1 MSPESS
7 IKTSIDGRELTIS
20 NLDKVFYPKVGFTK
34 GEMIDYYARIAPVM
48 LPHLF
53 DRPLTM
59 KRFPNGVERPFF
71 FEKHVPAHAPSWVRR
86 IAVPSTAEGGA
97 VVYGVVCD
105 VPTLIWAANLAT
117 IEFHVPLWR
126 VGRRRKLPGPPDH
139 MVFDLDPGEGAAM
152 VECCEVARHISAVL
166 EEQSLDS
173 VVKTSGSKGLQVYV
187 PLGGR
192 PTWDRVRKDAHRIA
206 TRLETEHPDLVVSNM
221 RKSLRRG
228 KVLVDWSQN
237 HPAKTTVAA
246 YSLRARPEPTVSTPV
261 TWAEVVQCHESARSG
276 PPPIRRSRRARQGRR
291 PRRSVRPRLAG
302 RGSVPKAE
310 DADGRVR

>member
-1 MSPESS
+1 MSAVNRESS
-7 IKTSIDGRELTIS
+7 IKTTIEGRELTVS

-48 LPHLF
+48 LPHVV

-59 KRFPNGVERPFF
+59 KRFPNGVDRPFF
-71 FEKHVPAHAPSWVRR
+71 FEKHLPAHAPSWVHHVS
-86 IAVPSTAEGGA
+86 VPSRTEGGA
-97 VVYGVVCD
+97 VDYGVVCD

-117 IEFHVPLWR
+117 IEFHVPLWK

-139 MVFDLDPGEGAAM
+139 MVFDLDPGEGSTM
-152 VECCEVARHISAVL
+152 VECCAVARHIAAEL
-166 EEQSLDS
+166 DDRSLAS
-173 VVKTSGSKGLQVYV
+173 VAKTSGSKGLQIYV

-192 PTWDRVRKDAHRIA
+192 PTWDKVRKDAYQIA
-206 TRLETEHPDLVVSNM
+206 TRLETDHPELVVSNM

-261 TWAEVVQCHESARSG
+261 TWPEVAECHDSGDPDLLRFTADDVLERVGEHGDLFASA
-276 PPPIRRSRRARQGRR
+276 
-291 PRRSVRPRLAG
+291 
-302 RGSVPKAE
+302 
-310 DADGRVR
+310 